1 MDSEHRLQLAKEIT
15 LLISPSFRLSLMK
28 RGDSLSK
35 HLTEVN
41 KMSIFN
47 NSHKN
52 TEEDDEENLE
62 FLAKQF
68 KGIKN
73 GS

>member
-1 MDSEHRLQLAKEIT
+1 
-15 LLISPSFRLSLMK
+15 MK

-35 HLTEVN
+35 HLKEVN
-41 KMSIFN
+41 KMCIIQN
-47 NSHKN
+47 GHKK

-68 KGIKN
+68 KGVHN